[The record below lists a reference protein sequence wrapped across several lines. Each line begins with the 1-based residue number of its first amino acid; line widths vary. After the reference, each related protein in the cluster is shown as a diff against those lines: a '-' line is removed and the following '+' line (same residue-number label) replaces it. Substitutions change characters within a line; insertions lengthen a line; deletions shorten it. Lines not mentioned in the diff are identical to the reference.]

1 MIKRCFAAALLV
13 VFSSM
18 LFVGHARAQTRY
30 TSDSLAAVMLT
41 TGDVNAVLSTF
52 GTGQSVTDSADSS
65 PGSDDVIRAARLF
78 KTQTALIVVAL
89 FSNADG
95 SAPNST
101 QRDGVLT
108 AQYLYQIA
116 TGVFDPIRDF
126 TQGGT
131 LGLPGADADQFVLY
145 TGVINGNPFNVVS
158 ETFIKGNVFAV
169 ILYATPLDNDGTTLG
184 GLVGG
189 QLLKL
194 P

>member
-18 LFVGHARAQTRY
+18 LFVGHARAQTSY

-65 PGSDDVIRAARLF
+65 PGSDNVIRAARLF

-126 TQGGT
+126 TVGGT
-131 LGLPGADADQFVLY
+131 LGLGDADQFVLF

-169 ILYATPLDNDGTTLG
+169 ILFATPLDNDGTTLG